1 MEIKRFEALTG
12 RWNPGDKII
21 KGTLHWDFEI
31 YKDGDMERYINEYD
45 DLESAIHVYLQ
56 DHISNI
62 IFDYKLVDYQ
72 DNEIEDEELFDSTNR
87 YNV

>member
-12 RWNPGDKII
+12 RWKPGDKIV

-31 YKDGDMERYINEYD
+31 DKDDLKRYIKEYD
-45 DLESAIHVYLQ
+45 DLDNALHVYFQ
-56 DHISNI
+56 DNISNR
-62 IFDYKLVDYQ
+62 IFEYKLVDYQ
-72 DNEIEDEELFDSTNR
+72 GNEIEDEELFDSINK